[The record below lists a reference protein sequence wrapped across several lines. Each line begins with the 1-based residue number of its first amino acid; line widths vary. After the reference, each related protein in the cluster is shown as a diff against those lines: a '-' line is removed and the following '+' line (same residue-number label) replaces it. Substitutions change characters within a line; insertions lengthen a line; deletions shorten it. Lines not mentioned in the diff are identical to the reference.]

1 MNQAE
6 LNDIVEQVNNC
17 MEDAMENIRD
27 GYFDIAEA
35 DMVDINYL
43 LNQIDDKEIR
53 ETIIAGLEIDPRD
66 FAQ

>member
-1 MNQAE
+1 MDKE
-6 LNDIVEQVNNC
+6 KLNDIIEQINNLI
-17 MEDAMENIRD
+17 EDMAENIRD
-27 GYFDIAEA
+27 GYFDIAES

-53 ETIIAGLEIDPRD
+53 ETVTAGLPIDPRD